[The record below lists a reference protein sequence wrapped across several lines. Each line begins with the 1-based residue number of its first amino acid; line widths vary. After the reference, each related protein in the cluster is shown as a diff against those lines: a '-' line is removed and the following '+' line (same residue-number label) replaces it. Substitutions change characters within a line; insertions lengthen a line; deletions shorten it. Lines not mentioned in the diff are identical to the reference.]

1 MDRLGFDIDIPF
13 VQALGITLAGMS
25 EGRSEL
31 HYEARPE
38 HLNSWR
44 ITHGGALMTLLDV
57 TLAMAA
63 RSSTLASGMGMVTV
77 EMKTSFLRPA
87 QGKLVAR
94 GTLLHRTRSL
104 AFTEGTVF
112 DAEGRACCHATGTF
126 KYVSRMGDST
136 GGVASTEI
144 R

>member
-1 MDRLGFDIDIPF
+1 MG
-13 VQALGITLAGMS
+13 
-25 EGRSEL
+25 EGSSEL

-144 R
+144 